1 MIILMMPRHGLPDS
15 AYYQVVQVTTFPDG
29 ETSVKVPRRLW
40 HDDVT
45 LVGECSTAAA
55 SEAFLAAAYEI
66 ASRGPKSFTVV
77 NTYFRHARSE
87 RESDGCAALAKFQAR
102 QWSGLGRVYPQVHL
116 EFVDL
121 HKDTILHYFEG
132 SVVTNNLTTRHM
144 LEEAVRK
151 VLPKVL
157 PKDMPVVYA
166 TVDSGGVYEAR
177 RLAKSAGVGFA
188 HIEKRRLS
196 GSETEVL
203 GVAGDSV
210 DGSCVVIF
218 DDMIATGGSVVNAV
232 KAYRARGAKAVYVAA
247 VHGVFAG
254 EAVTILK
261 TLPGLD
267 GLFVTDTHPNAV
279 QAAESNPWI
288 TIVPVFPMF
297 GVHV

>member
-1 MIILMMPRHGLPDS
+1 MITLLMPRYGIPDS
-15 AYYQVVQVTTFPDG
+15 MAIEVVTFPDG
-29 ETSVKVPRRLW
+29 ETSISVPGGLQGKE
-40 HDDVT
+40 VT
-45 LVGECSTAAA
+45 LVGECSTALA
-55 SEAFLAAAYEI
+55 SETFLAAAYEI
-66 ASRGPKSFTVV
+66 ASQGPKSFCVV

-87 RESDGCAALAKFQAR
+87 RESGGFAALAKFQAR
-102 QWSGLGRVYPQVHL
+102 QWSGLGRVFPGVRL
-116 EFVDL
+116 DFVDL

-132 SVVTNNLTTRHM
+132 AVFTHNVTIRFN

-151 VLPKVL
+151 VLPKD
-157 PKDMPVVYA
+157 KPVVYA

-177 RLAKSAGVGFA
+177 RLAETSGVGFA
-188 HIEKRRLS
+188 HIEKRRVS
-196 GSETEVL
+196 GTETQVL

-232 KAYRARGAKAVYVAA
+232 NAYRAKGASAVYVAA

-254 EAVTILK
+254 EALTVLK

-279 QAAESNPWI
+279 KAAESCPWI
-288 TIVPVFPMF
+288 TIVPVLPIFS
-297 GVHV
+297 HNWK

>member
-1 MIILMMPRHGLPDS
+1 MVTLYMPRPGLPEG
-15 AYYQVVQVTTFPDG
+15 AYTIDTLTFPDG
-29 ETSVKVPRRLW
+29 ETAIKVPRNLW
-40 HDDVT
+40 ADDVT
-45 LVGECSTAAA
+45 LVGECSTALA
-55 SEAFLAAAYEI
+55 SETFLAAAYEI
-66 ASRGPKSFTVV
+66 ASRGPKSLTVV

-102 QWSGLGRVYPQVHL
+102 QWSGLGRVYPQVQL

-132 SVVTNNLTTRHM
+132 AVVTTNLTTRHM
-144 LEEAVRK
+144 LEDAVRK
-151 VLPKVL
+151 VLPA
-157 PKDMPVVYA
+157 DMPVVYA

-177 RLAKSAGVGFA
+177 RLAKESKVGFA

-210 DGSCVVIF
+210 EGCCVVIF

-232 KAYRARGAKAVYVAA
+232 NTYRARGARAVYVAA

-279 QAAESNPWI
+279 RAAESCPWI
-288 TIVPVFPMF
+288 TIVPVLDKFTRNWI
-297 GVHV
+297 